1 MAEFNELPEGC
12 IAAILSH
19 TTPIDACRFSLI
31 SKTFCSAAD
40 SNAVWNRFLPSDPNF
55 IDSIISHSPSLA
67 NIPSKKDLYLGTALL
82 LFHFSEKKHRTDC
95 VMQCP
100 VLFCGNLC
108 FVERSRAQ
116 IQGSDNEPQNRR
128 LFAGHAADKYASIQ
142 APANGAQDAF
152 A

>member
-19 TTPIDACRFSLI
+19 TTPVDACRFSLI

-67 NIPSKKDLYLGTALL
+67 NIPSKKDLYLAL
-82 LFHFSEKKHRTDC
+82 SDRPIIIDNGKKVFFFIT
-95 VMQCP
+95 VNFFIIYYIMITFEIFFF
-100 VLFCGNLC
+100 LN
-108 FVERSRAQ
+108 
-116 IQGSDNEPQNRR
+116 
-128 LFAGHAADKYASIQ
+128 
-142 APANGAQDAF
+142 
-152 A
+152 